1 MTQITS
7 ISKNKYCYSPDYWII
22 DYEMFSSDMC
32 LVIISANT
40 MANVR
45 VNIRDRET
53 LFILI
58 QVQLIGKT
66 SSIIRSP
73 TLGIILHIW

>member
-1 MTQITS
+1 
-7 ISKNKYCYSPDYWII
+7 
-22 DYEMFSSDMC
+22 MFSSDMC